1 MDGKSK
7 TLGGPNKVS
16 PAMIARCFAS
26 MKKLVGLSTEVIA
39 SEFPAYEILTALKI
53 FGKIVPTVR
62 GVG

>member
-39 SEFPAYEILTALKI
+39 SEFPAYEILTALK
-53 FGKIVPTVR
+53 
-62 GVG
+62 